1 MKQLFGK
8 CISASIATLCT
19 TFYAYF
25 FLLAIDLKE
34 WFCAVVFL
42 VLGLF
47 GFICFYFIH
56 REIEKYGI

>member
-47 GFICFYFIH
+47 GFFAFRFLH
-56 REIEKYGI
+56 EEIEEYGI